1 MILPQRCGKPLH
13 PNAPRRVRLT
23 RSASV
28 DRVTERPRILV
39 CGWAGAGNIGD
50 ELLTDEIVAR
60 LVAAGGHPVV
70 RSLDQ
75 HRTAERHP
83 GVETVGRGLRWAL
96 AARKVDGVC
105 VGPGG
110 IIQDTSSVWSLPA
123 HLWPALVAR
132 WLRRPVAGIGLGAVP
147 LRRRTSR
154 WLLRRTLGGAPVIGR
169 DQATVVALFAA
180 GVSAELSVDLA
191 LGRHYEARSG
201 RDVMVAA
208 VGPGPGT
215 GRFVP
220 GRRRSLSVEFA
231 AVEPVAELGRRSGLA
246 VRAAAFRGEC
256 DIATAQALDSN
267 PIREA
272 EAVAAVAGASLVVTN
287 RYHAAVVA
295 VAAGVPVVVV
305 GSEPKLG
312 ALVEQVAD
320 ADRAVAVADWS
331 QLSHATPPRGVNDSL
346 PYADLA
352 VVYQGIEALVQAAST
367 RGRRTR
373 RYPKR

>member
-1 MILPQRCGKPLH
+1 MIDC
-13 PNAPRRVRLT
+13 
-23 RSASV
+23 
-28 DRVTERPRILV
+28 PRILV

-50 ELLTDEIVAR
+50 ELLTEEIVAR
-60 LVAAGGHPVV
+60 IVAAGGHPVV
-70 RSLDQ
+70 RTLDQ

-96 AARKVDGVC
+96 AVRKVDGVC

-154 WLLRRTLGGAPVIGR
+154 WLLRRTLSRSVLIGR
-169 DQATVVALFAA
+169 DQSTVDALFAA
-180 GVSAELSVDLA
+180 GVSADLSVDLA
-191 LGRHYEARSG
+191 LGRQYEAGSERG
-201 RDVMVAA
+201 VMVAA

-215 GRFVP
+215 GRFVS
-220 GRRRSLSVEFA
+220 GRRRASSVEVT
-231 AVEPVAELGRRSGLA
+231 AVEAVADLAQRSGLA
-246 VRAAAFRGEC
+246 VRAAAFRGES
-256 DIATAQALDSN
+256 DVATACALDSD
-267 PIREA
+267 PIDELDA
-272 EAVAAVAGASLVVTN
+272 VVAVASASLVVTN

-305 GSEPKLG
+305 GAEPKLG

-352 VVYQGIEALVQAAST
+352 VVQQGIEALVRAAAT
-367 RGRRTR
+367 RCLGTRWSSRRR
-373 RYPKR
+373 PR